1 MPSSLIR
8 GKYVVCK
15 GRNRTEADIVEDG
28 AVFQRD
34 GKIVEIGKYADLAKK
49 HATDETLGSDA
60 HVVLP
65 GLVNA
70 HHHVG
75 LTPVQLGSR
84 DQPLELWFVT
94 RLYGR
99 AVDLYLDTLY
109 SAFEMIE
116 SGVTTVQ
123 HLNGWFPNP
132 LSNIR
137 ARIDRI
143 LQAYADIGMRVSFTY
158 GTRDQCRLVYQ
169 DDAEFIRSLPPDL
182 GADLKTHLD
191 SVTTPLD
198 EQLRLFEDLRRDYA
212 GRERV
217 RIQLSPM
224 NLHWCTDGALERLR
238 EASERFDAPMHMH
251 VVESAH
257 QKEYARR
264 RTGGTAVAHLH
275 KLGLLGPRMTMG
287 HSVWLTE
294 ADIELA
300 AATGTNICTNA
311 SSNLRLRSGIA
322 PLNELERRGVTV
334 AMGMDEAGI
343 NDDRDMLTEMHL
355 LLHLHRTPGFGDAVP
370 TPAQVLRIATENG
383 ARTTAFGTSIGT
395 LEPGKGADMVLLDWR
410 QIAEPFLDLTHDL
423 PLLDAIIYRAKTSGV
438 DSVVVAGEAVYRDR
452 RFTRVDK
459 DAILRELARHLQ
471 RPMEPDELFRRG
483 LSQRLFPHVKA
494 FYDGYLDRQE
504 VRPFYSMN
512 SRV

>member
-15 GRNRTEADIVEDG
+15 VRNRTEAEIVEDG

-34 GKIVEIGKYADLAKK
+34 GRIVDVGPYADLARK
-49 HATDETLGSDA
+49 HQPDETLGSPNQ
-60 HVVLP
+60 VVLP
-65 GLVNA
+65 GLINA

-75 LTPVQLGSR
+75 MTPVQLGSR

-99 AVDLYLDTLY
+99 AVDLYLDTLF

-123 HLNGWFPNP
+123 HLNGWIRNP
-132 LSNIR
+132 LSNVR
-137 ARIDRI
+137 ANIDRI
-143 LQAYADIGMRVSFTY
+143 LKAYADIGMRASFTY

-169 DDAEFIRSLPPDL
+169 DDADFIASLPSDL
-182 GADLKTHLD
+182 AADLKTHLD
-191 SVTTPLD
+191 AVTTPLD
-198 EQLRLFEDLRRDYA
+198 DQLALFEELRRDYA
-212 GRERV
+212 GRDRIG
-217 RIQLSPM
+217 IQLSPM
-224 NLHWCTDGALERLR
+224 NLHWCSDHALERL
-238 EASERFDAPMHMH
+238 SELSARTGAPMHMH
-251 VVESAH
+251 IVESAY

-264 RTGGTAVAHLH
+264 RTGGTAVAHLQ
-275 KLGLLGPRMTMG
+275 KFGLLGPRMTMG

-294 ADIELA
+294 ADIELV

-322 PLNELERRGVTV
+322 PLNALERRGVTV

-355 LLHLHRTPGFGDAVP
+355 LLHLHRTLGFDDSVP

-383 ARTTAFGTSIGT
+383 ARTTAFGDSIGT

-410 QIAEPFLDLTHDL
+410 QIAEPFLDLSHDL
-423 PLLDAIIYRAKTSGV
+423 PLLDAIIYRAKSSGV
-438 DSVVVAGEAVYRDR
+438 DSVVVAGEAIYRDR
-452 RFTRVDK
+452 RFTRVNKQDV
-459 DAILRELARHLQ
+459 LRDLARHLQ
-471 RPMEPDELFRRG
+471 RPMEPDELFRRS

-494 FYDGYLDRQE
+494 FYDGYLDRQDIS
-504 VRPFYSMN
+504 PFYGMN
-512 SRV
+512 SRA